1 MSATFSIL
9 KSKIFFLFTIFGLW
23 VLVFI
28 LQKPV
33 FLFFYAEKIA
43 ETFPV
48 IWHGLPLDFSM
59 AGYLTTVPGL
69 LLLASCIPLK
79 VLHTEG
85 AERFMK
91 VFMLLW
97 FAIAAALVS
106 IAFVANCALYEYWRF
121 PLDSTPIFFI
131 TSSPKDA
138 MASVSWWQ
146 ALSGVVAVCVIA
158 GIIYALFRYLVR
170 LFAQTAYKPVLPWQ
184 GLVIFLLVGSLFLPI
199 RGGVTVSS
207 MNTGKAY
214 FSDDQVLNHAAVNP
228 LFSFMESMSHQK
240 DFANQY
246 RFMDDEQARRLTEHL
261 LPTLDT
267 AADSTHVSILSN
279 RRPDIYLIILESFS
293 DTLTKVK
300 GVTPCLNQLKQ
311 EGVYFSRFYANSFR
325 TDRGLVSILQGYP
338 SPATVSLMKYPNKTA
353 NIPSLAGHLNKA
365 GWKLSY
371 YYGGDADFTNMRSFL
386 VNQGFQD
393 ITQDAD
399 FPVSDRLSKWGVP
412 DHLLFQRVEQDL
424 QLNQSTS
431 PVFRVI
437 QTSSSHEP
445 FDVPYKRLQDKT
457 LNAFAY
463 ADSCLG
469 GFVKALKTS
478 GRWNNSLVIIVPDHL
493 GAWPHDADNFASWR
507 FHIPMI
513 WTGGAVV
520 GPMTID
526 TYASQ
531 QDIAA
536 TLLAQ
541 LGIGHRKLKFSK
553 DMFNSHIPHYA
564 FFMMH
569 DGFGLIDDEN
579 EIIYNNNAKK
589 TVIDKGE
596 KKGKNIPLGQ
606 AYTQII
612 FDDIASR

>member
-1 MSATFSIL
+1 M
-9 KSKIFFLFTIFGLW
+9 FFLFAIFGLW

-33 FLFFYAEKIA
+33 FLLFYAEKI
-43 ETFPV
+43 TDLFPV
-48 IWHGLPLDFSM
+48 VWHGLPLDFSM
-59 AGYLTTVPGL
+59 AGYLTAVPGL
-69 LLLASCIPLK
+69 LLLVSCIPLR
-79 VLHTEG
+79 VLHTER
-85 AERFMK
+85 AEKFMNAF
-91 VFMLLW
+91 VQLW
-97 FAIAAALVS
+97 FVMAAVPVS
-106 IAFVANCALYEYWRF
+106 LAFVANCALYGYWRF
-121 PLDSTPIFFI
+121 PLDSIPIFFI
-131 TSSPKDA
+131 TTSPKDA

-146 ALSGVVAVCVIA
+146 AISGVVAVCVTV
-158 GIIYALFRYLVR
+158 GIIYGLSRCLVR
-170 LFAQTAYKPVLPWQ
+170 HFAHTAYRPVMPWE
-184 GLVIFLLVGSLFLPI
+184 GLVVFLFVGLLFLPI

-214 FSDDQVLNHAAVNP
+214 FSDNQLLNHAAVNP

-240 DFANQY
+240 DFAAQY
-246 RFMDDEQARRLTEHL
+246 RFMDDEKARRLSERM
-261 LPTLDT
+261 LPAPDT
-267 AADSTHVSILSN
+267 PAGTTHVPILSN
-279 RRPDIYLIILESFS
+279 LHPDIYLIILESFS
-293 DTLTKVK
+293 DTLMKAK
-300 GVTPCLNQLKQ
+300 GVTSCLNRLKQ

-393 ITQDAD
+393 ITQDVD
-399 FPVSDRLSKWGVP
+399 FPVTDRLSKWGVP

-424 QLNQSTS
+424 KRIQPAS

-445 FDVPYKRLQDKT
+445 FDVPYNRFQDKA

-463 ADSCLG
+463 ADSCVG
-469 GFVKALKTS
+469 GFVKYLKTS
-478 GRWNNSLVIIVPDHL
+478 GKWENSLVIIVPDHL
-493 GAWPHDADNFASWR
+493 GAWPHDADNFATWR

-513 WTGGAVV
+513 WTGGAVA
-520 GPMTID
+520 GPKTID

-536 TLLAQ
+536 TLLAR
-541 LGIGHRKLKFSK
+541 LGIAQRDLKFSK
-553 DMFNSHIPHYA
+553 DIFNEHIPHYA
-564 FFMMH
+564 FFMMN

-579 EIIYNNNAKK
+579 AVVYNNTSKK
-589 TVIDKGE
+589 AVIDKGK